1 MAEMRAVDALL
12 DIMRREG
19 VAYIFGIPGA
29 TEVPF
34 MDALEDVKD
43 IKYVLCPHETAA
55 VGMAEGYARTSGRV
69 GVVNVHTGTG
79 LAASLPML
87 SNAYYGGVP
96 LLVTA
101 GQQDTRL
108 LAREPA
114 LADDL
119 VRIAGPFTK
128 WGTEIIHGADVPV
141 LARRAFRVAAHPPA
155 GPVFLSLPV
164 DVLLE
169 KIEYQYVPG
178 SPVPTGL
185 RPDDRTIEKAADMLA
200 AARSPVLIVED
211 GVAKSGALAEVVRLA
226 EQTGARVYQPWMA
239 DVNFPVGH
247 PLYLYDIDVNSPE
260 TRQILGRADVLVV
273 AGARF
278 FSQAIYQ
285 PEPLVPPGLKVIQ
298 IDSDPRQIGKNYP
311 VECGIEGDIR
321 IALTDLANALEE
333 RLTQARREAAAA
345 RGRAIAGE
353 KQALQQAFEAKA
365 RQEWDNVPIS
375 GTRFMRELRDAI
387 RPGTRLVEDCWSYS
401 SILRRTIPF
410 SEPLSYQRAR
420 GGGSIGWG
428 LPGAMGVKLASP
440 DRPVVGVSGDG
451 SALWSVQSLWTAAR
465 YGIPVTFIVLA
476 NGCYRQVRVMKLL
489 MMGEGAR
496 GRDLG
501 TDLCPPR
508 VDFVRV
514 AEGMGLAASRVEE
527 PTRLK
532 DALRKALEMDRPN
545 LLEVVVDEGI

>member
-1 MAEMRAVDALL
+1 MAEMRAVDALF

-19 VAYIFGIPGA
+19 VEYIFGIPGA
-29 TEVPF
+29 TEIPF
-34 MDALEDVKD
+34 MDALEDVKE
-43 IKYVLCPHETAA
+43 IKYILCPHETAA
-55 VGMAEGYARTSGRV
+55 VGIAEGYARTSGRV
-69 GVVNVHTGTG
+69 GVVNLHTGAG

-108 LAREPA
+108 LAREPS

-119 VRIAGPFTK
+119 VRIAGPFTR
-128 WGTEIIHGADVPV
+128 WGMEIIHGADVPV
-141 LARRAFRVAAHPPA
+141 ATRRAFRAAAHPPA

-164 DVLLE
+164 DILSE
-169 KIEYQYVPG
+169 KIEYEYIPG
-178 SPVPTGL
+178 SPALAGL
-185 RPDDRTIEKAADMLA
+185 HPDGRAIEKAAGLLA
-200 AARSPVLIVED
+200 GARSPVMIVED
-211 GVAKSGALAEVVRLA
+211 GIAKSGALAGVVRLA

-239 DVNFPVGH
+239 DVNFPVDH

-260 TRQILGRADVLVV
+260 TRQILEKADVLVV

-285 PEPLVPPGLKVIQ
+285 PGSLVPPGLKIVQ
-298 IDSDPRQIGKNYP
+298 LDSDPWQIGKNYP
-311 VECGIEGDIR
+311 VDCGVEGDIR
-321 IALTDLANALEE
+321 VALADLAEAIEK
-333 RLTQARREAAAA
+333 RLTARQREAAAA

-353 KQALQQAFEAKA
+353 KQAMQHAFEAKVRA
-365 RQEWDNVPIS
+365 EWNNVPIS

-387 RPGTRLVEDCWSYS
+387 RPGTRVVEDCWSYS
-401 SILRRTIPF
+401 SILRRAIPF
-410 SEPLSYQRAR
+410 SEPLSYQRSR

-428 LPGAMGVKLASP
+428 LPGAIGVKLASL
-440 DRPVVGVSGDG
+440 DRAVVCVSGDG

-465 YGIPVTFIVLA
+465 YEIPVTFIVLA

-501 TDLCPPR
+501 TDLCPPS

-514 AEGMGLAASRVEE
+514 AEAMGLAAARVEE
-527 PTRLK
+527 PDRLR
-532 DALRKALEMDRPN
+532 DELGKALAMDRPN
-545 LLEVVVDEGI
+545 LLEVVVDARI